1 MDRTWIVD
9 LSAER
14 FWVEEAPL
22 ADVAPYLGGSGWG
35 WRKVAENLPPRVDP
49 YAPEN
54 VVALNPGL
62 LVGTR
67 TVGSP
72 KLTAITKFP
81 TVASPDGR
89 HYIGSCT
96 SGGRYFAPAMRQA
109 GCDRLLIVG
118 RAARPVVLAIRDGGV
133 TIEDAGDLWGRG
145 IDEVS
150 RRLIAREGPEAGVLA
165 IGTGGEKLVRNALAI
180 IDRTN
185 SLGRGGLGAVL
196 GSKNVKAVVARGTGG
211 LRAADPARYDAV
223 SNELI
228 ARVTS
233 WPRRAHWIKLGL
245 AAGWDTFKHTQ
256 NPGMWPKDRWDE
268 LYGEAKRMESLRAV
282 IACASCPLSCRLR
295 WEIPG
300 GEFDGETGLGSPYS
314 KSATSGQLL
323 GIEDDRK
330 MIHLV
335 TQANAFTGID
345 FYTTTRIIDFLTKMA
360 DDGRIAHEQD
370 GVVLSR
376 DYATIAKLFRMT
388 ADREGIG
395 DVIADGWYRVQR
407 EFGLAPDEYWYA
419 GVCKGV
425 DFIYDARPSRFHP
438 LMMTFLTRP
447 RPHHG
452 GSHTRTNSRNKTIE
466 EFREQIEHWGLPT
479 EVVDR
484 IFTATPYA
492 GRFNVGRY
500 TSHMEDMMRV
510 KNALGMCTIY
520 TYQALVFGDDMARL
534 YSAMTG
540 DEIGPGELIA
550 RGERISNLAKLL
562 NVREGFTRVEDRAP
576 EVWFRPMHAPEGT
589 IEMEDYF
596 QTKVVTREDVDRMLD
611 DYYDERGWT
620 QEEGIPS
627 PATLERF
634 GLDELSGAEGSAPDG
649 KTTTKPKTPRRT
661 KR

>member
-1 MDRTWIVD
+1 MKARADKTWIVD
-9 LSAER
+9 LSAQR
-14 FWVEEAPL
+14 WWVEDA
-22 ADVAPYLGGSGWG
+22 AQRDVGPFLGGSGWG
-35 WRKVAENLPPRVDP
+35 WHKVAERLPGRVDP

-54 VVALNPGL
+54 VVALNPGV

-67 TVGSP
+67 TVGAS
-72 KLTAITKFP
+72 KLTAVTKFP
-81 TVASPDGR
+81 TVASADR
-89 HYIGSCT
+89 RFYVGSCT
-96 SGGRYFAPAMRQA
+96 SGGRYFAVGMRQA
-109 GCDRLLIVG
+109 GCDRLVLTG
-118 RAARPVVLAIRDGGV
+118 KADRPVVVAVRDGGV
-133 TIEDAGDLWGRG
+133 SIEDARDLWGRG

-150 RRLIAREGPEAGVLA
+150 RRLVAREGAMAGVLA

-196 GSKNVKAVVARGTGG
+196 GSKNVKAVVATGTGG
-211 LRAADPARYDAV
+211 IRVADPPRYDAIAK
-223 SNELI
+223 ELV
-228 ARVTS
+228 AKVAA
-233 WPRRAHWIKLGL
+233 WPRRAHWVKLGL

-268 LYGEAKRMESLRAV
+268 LYGEAKRMESLRSV
-282 IACASCPLSCRLR
+282 IACTSCPLSCRLR

-300 GEFDGETGLGSPYS
+300 GEFGGETGLGSPYS

-335 TQANAFTGID
+335 AQANALTGID
-345 FYTTTRIIDFLTKMA
+345 FYTTTRLIDFLTRMA
-360 DDGRIAHEQD
+360 DAGRIARQQD
-370 GVVLSR
+370 GVVLDR
-376 DYATIAKLFRMT
+376 EYATIERLFRMT

-395 DVIADGWYRVQR
+395 DVIADGWQRVEE
-407 EFGLAPDEYWYA
+407 EFGLNADDYWYA

-452 GSHTRTNSRNKTIE
+452 GSHTRTNSRGKTIE
-466 EFREQIEHWGLPT
+466 EFREQIEQWGLSDR
-479 EVVDR
+479 VVDR
-484 IFTATPYA
+484 IFAETPYA

-510 KNALGMCTIY
+510 KNALGICTIY

-534 YSAMTG
+534 YSAATG

-550 RGERISNLAKLL
+550 RGERISNLAKAL
-562 NVREGFTRVEDRAP
+562 NAREGFTRIDDRAP
-576 EVWFRPMHAPEGT
+576 EVWFRPMQAPEGT

-596 QTKVVTREDVDRMLD
+596 QTKVVTRNDVERMLD

-620 QEEGIPS
+620 REQGVPTPE
-627 PATLERF
+627 TLERL
-634 GLDELSGAEGSAPDG
+634 GLGEWTSLVDAG
-649 KTTTKPKTPRRT
+649 TTKESR
-661 KR
+661 